1 MATSVRPHLLAGTA
15 AVLTAT
21 AVTATGLTAG
31 GFDRPATTVAGS
43 ADIELAAL
51 ANPLLAI
58 YDTVQNANTW
68 LFSIAEVQ
76 QPQPP
81 LPQIP
86 FTYYGMIPDWLG
98 AGFPIVTQYALNASD
113 YINQSINYQFLD
125 YPPPVP
131 VPSVS
136 SYPGAL
142 RLLTWAVD
150 ALPANIGYAA
160 NQLFAGNLVGVLD
173 TVKFAVVNP
182 IQAALYQT
190 LNSAMYVVGGV
201 GVRAAAVITAVAEWI
216 PDAIRHLAD
225 DITVVGNAAFN
236 VVRNVAYGIQTLNPE
251 TVWNSLVVGLLGSTP
266 YNVVTPTI
274 PDALINQ
281 TIGVGGRLY
290 STPTTYELAPSI
302 REDLTTLR
310 DNIAEA
316 LATDVPGPTDPP
328 FPVDRVGPSYIP
340 TPWQQTPNYVPPFAA
355 VRARTTAA
363 RATAV
368 TQPVE
373 AKAKPRS
380 ASARAAAR

>member
-1 MATSVRPHLLAGTA
+1 MV
-15 AVLTAT
+15 TAT
-21 AVTATGLTAG
+21 AVTATGVTAG
-31 GFDRPATTVAGS
+31 GFGLPAISTAGT
-43 ADIELAAL
+43 ANVELAAL

-68 LFSIAEVQ
+68 LFSIAQVQ

-98 AGFPIVTQYALNASD
+98 AGLPILTQYSLNASD
-113 YINQSINYQFLD
+113 YINQSINYMFLD

-136 SYPGAL
+136 SYPGGL

-160 NQLFAGNLVGVLD
+160 SQLFAGNLVGVLD

-182 IQAALYQT
+182 LQAALYQA

-201 GVRAAAVITAVAEWI
+201 AVRAAAVITAVAEWI
-216 PDAIRHLAD
+216 PDAVRHLAD
-225 DITVVGNAAFN
+225 DVTVVGNAAFN
-236 VVRNVAYGIQTLNPE
+236 VVRNVAYGIQTGSPE
-251 TVWNSLVVGLLGSTP
+251 AVWNSLVVGLLGSTP
-266 YNVVTPTI
+266 YNVVAPTI

-310 DNIAEA
+310 DNLKDA
-316 LATDVPGPTDPP
+316 LATDVPGPADPP

-355 VRARTTAA
+355 ARTTVTKPAASKAKSRSVAA
-363 RATAV
+363 RA
-368 TQPVE
+368 
-373 AKAKPRS
+373 
-380 ASARAAAR
+380 ASR